1 MPDKR
6 TILVGRHYATK
17 SRRAV
22 PIKTPGG
29 RLVSK
34 TLKKKCN
41 TPKCSDCK
49 RALPGIKKLT
59 LSAFKNS
66 KKRERTVSRAY
77 GGSACG
83 QCVKLRIMRAFL
95 VEEQKAVKKLLA
107 EKK

>member
-34 TLKKKCN
+34 TLKKTSKG
-41 TPKCSDCK
+41 PKCSDCK
-49 RALPGIKKLT
+49 TSLPGIKHIT
-59 LSAFKNS
+59 LSAFKNA
-66 KKRERTVSRAY
+66 KKRQRTVSRVY
-77 GGSACG
+77 GGSCCG